1 MSKHNSTKKKSV
13 NILAYRATYYN
24 EKLIWL
30 KSTFKFI
37 EIIYFS

>member
-1 MSKHNSTKKKSV
+1 MSKHNSTKKKKSV
-13 NILAYRATYYN
+13 HTLAYRTYYN